1 MYIEQ
6 AYKSLHDGWRYL
18 VGFLA
23 IFLVGWQLLGVIPI
37 VTSAYLRA
45 DNLREF
51 MEASA
56 NGFVDLYEGESNL
69 YLLLMLFT
77 FIGGLFVLWI
87 VVKYLHKQSLTAL
100 TTSRTN
106 IDWGRIFFA
115 FTSWALF
122 SIITTGIAYYLSP
135 EMFEVNFQLLPF
147 LGLFA
152 ITILLLP
159 LQTSFEEYFFRG
171 YLMQGLG
178 VVAGNRW
185 LPLVLTSVCFGML
198 HFFNPEIEKI
208 GYSVISVYIG
218 MGFFLGIIT
227 LMDEGMELALGFHA
241 ANNMIIALLVTAD
254 WTALQTNSILLDR
267 SEPTAIGQIV
277 PIFIILPILTFVFAK
292 KYKWTNWKEKLT
304 GKVARPVPEEEV
316 FV

>member
-51 MEASA
+51 MDASA